1 MEIKDLTALE
11 LSKEI
16 QSGRVSVQEALKST
30 LEEISKKEK
39 NVHAYLNVWEKEA
52 LSRAKIV
59 EKEIREGRLKG
70 SLAGVPVAVKDNI
83 CTKGMETTCA
93 SRMLKGFR
101 PPYQAEAVS
110 RLLEAGAVIVGK
122 TNMDEF
128 AMGSTTE
135 TSAFGVTRNPWN
147 PDHVP
152 GGSSGGSCAAVAAG
166 ECYLALG
173 SDTGGSIRQPASHCG
188 VVGLKPTYGTVSRS
202 GLIAYGSSLDQ
213 IGPVGKTVSDCA
225 AALEVVASWD
235 RKDSTSLNRGPLGL
249 LEELEAF
256 DGSLHGMRIGVPK
269 EFLSKGVQREVQ
281 QAVADAV
288 ELLTRRGAQIEF
300 FSLELTDY
308 AIPTYYIIASAEA
321 SSNLSRFD
329 GVKYGYRA
337 IEAEDLHKMYRM
349 TRSKGFGE
357 EVKRRIMLGSFVL
370 SSGYYDA
377 YYLKALKA
385 KTLIKQ
391 AFDRAFER
399 FDVILG
405 PVAPTSAPKIG
416 ESLQDPLSMYL
427 GDIYTVL
434 ANLAALPAISV
445 PALLDDAG
453 LPVGIQLMS
462 DCFQEKKLLRAAKAF
477 EEERGELKTHAPKEE
492 PSHGKVSQKAAKQDR
507 NGLGEVTA
515 K

>member
-1 MEIKDLTALE
+1 
-11 LSKEI
+11 
-16 QSGRVSVQEALKST
+16 
-30 LEEISKKEK
+30 
-39 NVHAYLNVWEKEA
+39 
-52 LSRAKIV
+52 
-59 EKEIREGRLKG
+59 
-70 SLAGVPVAVKDNI
+70 
-83 CTKGMETTCA
+83 
-93 SRMLKGFR
+93 
-101 PPYQAEAVS
+101 
-110 RLLEAGAVIVGK
+110 
-122 TNMDEF
+122 
-128 AMGSTTE
+128 
-135 TSAFGVTRNPWN
+135 
-147 PDHVP
+147 
-152 GGSSGGSCAAVAAG
+152 
-166 ECYLALG
+166 
-173 SDTGGSIRQPASHCG
+173 
-188 VVGLKPTYGTVSRS
+188 
-202 GLIAYGSSLDQ
+202 
-213 IGPVGKTVSDCA
+213 
-225 AALEVVASWD
+225 
-235 RKDSTSLNRGPLGL
+235 
-249 LEELEAF
+249 
-256 DGSLHGMRIGVPK
+256 MRIGVPK

-288 ELLTRRGAQIEF
+288 EILTRRGAQIEF

-477 EEERGELKTHAPKEE
+477 EEERGELKAHAPKEE
-492 PSHGKVSQKAAKQDR
+492 SSHGKVSQKAAKQDR
-507 NGLGEVTA
+507 SGLGEVTA